1 MRVTM
6 TVPVPALPA
15 PPDAGPPPGLAGIA
29 SALLPSMPHGAW
41 VEVAWTHPQL
51 GTGRDAAG
59 DATPARQGHQ
69 RTVED
74 AWSGEDAATLRI
86 AARAPGAWPGAGAWL
101 AGARALVTASLE
113 LDASRRRVDNLL
125 RSERLQHALYE
136 ISNLA
141 GGTRE
146 LQDMLRRLHVIVGEL
161 MYAENFYIVLYDA
174 HRQRMRFL
182 YFVDQLDPWI
192 NDPDEE
198 ISVDVSQS
206 SLTMHLLRSGQAMS
220 GPSVTLREQHGIPAG
235 EVNGPDSA
243 DWLGV
248 PVRREDKVVGALV
261 VQNYHQPDVYSEED
275 RVLLEYVAQHI
286 LTALERRE
294 ARERLEHRVAER
306 TTELQRA
313 NEELQAEVAERQRA
327 QQLQRALFRIAEL
340 SMTSDTLEQFYAEVH
355 KVVGQLV
362 YARNFYIA
370 LLSDDG
376 SVLQFPYSVDE
387 RDLKR
392 QPRKPGRGLTEYV
405 LRIGKPLLADRT
417 RIASLEEEGAVRSFG
432 TLAHFW
438 LGVPLL
444 REDKVVGVV
453 AVQSYHPDTVFT
465 TDDQELLTFVAY
477 HVGSGL
483 ARKQA
488 QDRLVQAH
496 ASLEQRVR
504 ERTRELAEINTELM
518 EQIGE
523 RTRAERKLTHAAM
536 HDALTGLPN
545 RMQLLERLSWA
556 IASAQVDP
564 RRCFAVLFL
573 DLDRFKLVN
582 DSVGHAVG
590 DELLVEAGRRI
601 VGAVRGGDV
610 VSRLGGD
617 EFAILAE
624 DLDGPEMASEL
635 GRRVL
640 VELGAPVWV
649 AGRELFPAASIGIA
663 MWNPRYQY
671 GEDMLR
677 DADAA
682 MYRAKGDGRDRC
694 VLFDEE
700 MRNEATRILDTEADL
715 RRAINAEAFEPHY
728 QPVVVLATGEQVG
741 AEALLRW
748 RHERRGVLPPGEFLD
763 VGEDSGLIEQI
774 DWLMYARVIA
784 DLARHPMPGYVAI
797 NVSPRHFRMPD
808 FATRLLDLL
817 AAAGV
822 APSRLRVEITE
833 VALMDDAPRTR
844 ESLDLLRAH
853 GVLAQLDDFGTGF
866 SALSYLH
873 RFPIASL
880 KIDRS
885 FVAGLDGDGRSESV
899 AVIRAI
905 IALANSLGIE
915 IIAEGVETQR
925 QRERLQDLGC
935 VNAQGFLFGKPEPL
949 QVA

>member
-1 MRVTM
+1 MNASLPPTG
-6 TVPVPALPA
+6 TLSDALPA
-15 PPDAGPPPGLAGIA
+15 PPEPGLEGIATMLLHSLPPGAR
-29 SALLPSMPHGAW
+29 
-41 VEVAWTHPQL
+41 VDVAWSHPVL
-51 GTGRDAAG
+51 GRGADGAG
-59 DATPARQGHQ
+59 DAEAQSLR
-69 RTVED
+69 VEC
-74 AWSGEDAATLRI
+74 G
-86 AARAPGAWPGAGAWL
+86 GKWPGTDDALLQVRAQVPPAWAGAEGAQWL
-101 AGARALVTASLE
+101 AGAHALLATALE
-113 LDASRRRVDNLL
+113 LEACRGRVETLR
-125 RSERLQHALYE
+125 RSERLQLALYA
-136 ISNLA
+136 IADLA
-141 GGTRE
+141 GGTLE
-146 LQDMLRRLHVIVGEL
+146 LQDMLGRLHAIVGEL

-182 YFVDQLDPWI
+182 YFKDQNDPWV
-192 NDPDEE
+192 NDPAAE
-198 ISVDVSQS
+198 IDVDAAED
-206 SLTMHLLRSGQAMS
+206 SLTLKVLRSGQAMS
-220 GPSVTLREQHGIPAG
+220 GASRLLRERHGVRYDA
-235 EVNGPDSA
+235 VNGPDSA

-248 PVRREDKVVGALV
+248 PMLHEDRVVGAIV
-261 VQNYHQPDVYSEED
+261 VQNYHQPDVYTEED
-275 RVLLEYVAQHI
+275 RALLSYVAQHI

-294 ARERLEHRVAER
+294 ARVQLERRVTER
-306 TTELQRA
+306 TIELRRA

-340 SMTSDTLEQFYAEVH
+340 STTSESMEEFYAEVH
-355 KVVGQLV
+355 KVVGELV

-376 SVLQFPYSVDE
+376 SMLHFPYSVDE
-387 RDLKR
+387 RDPER
-392 QPRKPGRGLTEYV
+392 TPREPGRGMTEYV
-405 LRIGKPLLADRT
+405 LRTGLPVLADRVC
-417 RIASLEEEGAVRSFG
+417 IARLEQEGAVRSHG
-432 TLAHFW
+432 TLAHCW

-444 REDKVVGVV
+444 RDDRVVGVV
-453 AVQSYHPDTVFT
+453 AVQSYDPDVVFSAG
-465 TDDQELLTFVAY
+465 DQELLTFVAY
-477 HVGSGL
+477 HIGSGL

-496 ASLEQRVR
+496 ASLEQRVS
-504 ERTRELAEINTELM
+504 ERTRELAEANVELIA
-518 EQIGE
+518 QISE
-523 RTRAERKLTHAAM
+523 RARAERKLTHAAM

-545 RMQLLERLSWA
+545 RAQLLASLAKA
-556 IASAQVDP
+556 IGAAHADP
-564 RRCFAVLFL
+564 ARRFVVLYL

-601 VGAVRGGDV
+601 VGAVRDGDV
-610 VSRLGGD
+610 VARLGGD

-624 DLDGPEMASEL
+624 GIEGAEMSAEL

-640 VELGAPVWV
+640 SALGAPVRM
-649 AGRELFPAASIGIA
+649 AGRELFPTGSMGIA
-663 MWNPRYQY
+663 LWHTRYRK
-671 GEDMLR
+671 GEEMLR

-715 RRAINAEAFEPHY
+715 RRAINAGAFEPHY
-728 QPVVVLATGEQVG
+728 QPVVRLASGEPIG

-748 RHERRGVLPPGEFLD
+748 RHDRHGMLAPGDFLD
-763 VGEDSGLIEQI
+763 VGEDSGLIKQI
-774 DWLMYARVIA
+774 DWLMYARVVA
-784 DLARHPMPGYVAI
+784 DMARHPMPGYVAI

-808 FATRLLDLL
+808 FATRLLALL
-817 AAAGV
+817 EEAGV

-833 VALMDDAPRTR
+833 DALLDDAPRTS
-844 ESLDLLRAH
+844 ESLRLLRAH

-885 FVAGLDGDGRSESV
+885 FVAGLDGEGRSNSV

-905 IALANSLGIE
+905 VALANSLGIE
-915 IIAEGVETQR
+915 LIAEGVETQR

-935 VNAQGFLFGKPEPL
+935 VNGQGFLFGEPAPL
-949 QVA
+949 PAA